1 LVGSFFFFTFS
12 TLVGVLTGLILAG
25 STVGYRMAIVNVN
38 GPILDATIYLSMLA
52 VFIQSILMGIWLFY
66 YKHNE
71 NSHKSNVLDAQ
82 FQIINEPSSNSLKKE
97 QNNDDEP
104 LIFAELNTEI
114 EELTVVDALE
124 KMKLGNISASGGVYI
139 GVASDKIVANPGTI
153 TGSIGVIIRGNNLSE
168 LLDKIGIK
176 FETVKSGVFKDILSP
191 DKALSEE
198 GRELLQGLIDE
209 SYKQFTEAVAEGR
222 NLPVQEVRKF
232 ADGRIFT
239 GTQAKEL
246 GLVDEVGD
254 EFVARELAAKMVN
267 IDPKIQPLTFGKK
280 KKKILGL
287 IPGSRMIEKII
298 NNIFFELDSSNKVL
312 WLYKP

>member
-1 LVGSFFFFTFS
+1 MK
-12 TLVGVLTGLILAG
+12 I
-25 STVGYRMAIVNVN
+25 I
-38 GPILDATIYLSMLA
+38 
-52 VFIQSILMGIWLFY
+52 
-66 YKHNE
+66 K
-71 NSHKSNVLDAQ
+71 Q
-82 FQIINEPSSNSLKKE
+82 F
-97 QNNDDEP
+97 P
-104 LIFAELNTEI
+104 LIILIAIFLISCRTSTNKEYPINNLEKNIDENPNTEKKRMEI
-114 EELTVVDALE
+114 NFSCGKDGISEYLDDGWKILKEDSQE
-124 KMKLGNISASGGVYI
+124 KICTWKSVPATKDCNMEKDKGCKVIASFGNISASGGVYI

-191 DKALSEE
+191 DKPLSEE
-198 GRELLQGLIDE
+198 GRGLLQGLIDE
-209 SYKQFTEAVAEGR
+209 SYRQFTEAVAEGR
-222 NLPVQEVRKF
+222 NLPVEEVRKF

-254 EFVARELAAKMVN
+254 EFVARELVAKMVN
-267 IDPKIQPLTFGKK
+267 IDPKIEPLTFGKK

-287 IPGSRMIEKII
+287 IPGSRMVEKII
-298 NNIFFELDSSNKVL
+298 NNIFFEFDSSNKVL

>member
-1 LVGSFFFFTFS
+1 MIWPFRRKSKKRLARIVIDEPITSS
-12 TLVGVLTGLILAG
+12 TRVSVLKALRQVEDREFPALIVRIDTPG
-25 STVGYRMAIVNVN
+25 GTVGDSQEIFSAI
-38 GPILDATIYLSMLA
+38 
-52 VFIQSILMGIWLFY
+52 
-66 YKHNE
+66 KR
-71 NSHKSNVLDAQ
+71 
-82 FQIINEPSSNSLKKE
+82 LK
-97 QNNDDEP
+97 
-104 LIFAELNTEI
+104 
-114 EELTVVDALE
+114 E
-124 KMKLGNISASGGVYI
+124 KGCKVIASFGNISASGGVYI

-168 LLDKIGIK
+168 LLNKIGVK

-191 DKALSEE
+191 DKPLSED
-198 GRELLQGLIDE
+198 GRELLQSLIDE

-222 NLPVQEVRKF
+222 NLSVEDVKKF

-246 GLVDEVGD
+246 GLVDEIGD
-254 EFVARELAAKMVN
+254 EFVAREIAAKLVN

-287 IPGSRMIEKII
+287 IPGSNII
-298 NNIFFELDSSNKVL
+298 RKVLQNIFFEISASNTVL

>member
-1 LVGSFFFFTFS
+1 MIWPFRRKSKKRIARIVIDEPITSS
-12 TLVGVLTGLILAG
+12 TRVSVLKALKQIEDREFPALIVRIDSPG
-25 STVGYRMAIVNVN
+25 GTVGDSQEIYSAI
-38 GPILDATIYLSMLA
+38 
-52 VFIQSILMGIWLFY
+52 
-66 YKHNE
+66 KR
-71 NSHKSNVLDAQ
+71 
-82 FQIINEPSSNSLKKE
+82 LKDKGCKV
-97 QNNDDEP
+97 
-104 LIFAELNTEI
+104 IASF
-114 EELTVVDALE
+114 
-124 KMKLGNISASGGVYI
+124 GNISASGGVYI

-191 DKALSEE
+191 DKPLSEE
-198 GRELLQGLIDE
+198 GRGLLQGLIDE

-222 NLPVQEVRKF
+222 NLPVEEVRKF

-239 GTQAKEL
+239 GTQALEL
-246 GLVDEVGD
+246 GLVDKVGD
-254 EFVARELAAKMVN
+254 EFVAREMAAEMVN

-287 IPGSRMIEKII
+287 IPGSRIVEKIVD
-298 NNIFFELDSSNKVL
+298 NIFFELDSSNKVL